1 MQDGGLI
8 EPAAN
13 LSLISVS
20 QAKGALQPARINN
33 SLVYAA
39 PVSAPALSLW
49 RRCGTTAA
57 LPSGHLAARLPLGA
71 CAGEVRFFSPANRAT
86 PVWRVCCKS
95 VASFRKARSQVEFKL
110 TRVESLAAR

>member
-39 PVSAPALSLW
+39 PVSA
-49 RRCGTTAA
+49 
-57 LPSGHLAARLPLGA
+57 RL
-71 CAGEVRFFSPANRAT
+71 
-86 PVWRVCCKS
+86 
-95 VASFRKARSQVEFKL
+95 
-110 TRVESLAAR
+110 